1 MRKEEREGK
10 EELSMRPV
18 FKAEL
23 PHPVSPC
30 VICIVSEELVL
41 VDQTKISSS
50 KAQCNSMRQTNEEND
65 CVNVFILS
73 FQVKNQLLNIEH

>member
-1 MRKEEREGK
+1 MNREKEIEMRKEEREAK
-10 EELSMRPV
+10 EHLSMRPV

-50 KAQCNSMRQTNEEND
+50 KAQCNSMRYHG
-65 CVNVFILS
+65 
-73 FQVKNQLLNIEH
+73 QVELIFPPEMFC